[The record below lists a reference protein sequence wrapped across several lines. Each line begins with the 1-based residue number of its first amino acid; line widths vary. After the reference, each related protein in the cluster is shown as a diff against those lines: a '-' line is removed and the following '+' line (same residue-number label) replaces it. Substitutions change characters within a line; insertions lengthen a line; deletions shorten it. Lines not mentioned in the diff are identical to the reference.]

1 MQNMLLDILQMI
13 GSALFM
19 VFFFGAC
26 IFIHELGH
34 FLAARMCGLHIVAFS
49 IGFRKAWAKK
59 INGVEYRIGWI
70 PCGGYVDLPQIDASD
85 DVIKDENGN
94 ELPKA
99 EPWKRMVTAIAGP
112 LFNILFGLALGC
124 VIWIAGLPQES
135 PEMTEFKVRSVEEE
149 SPEFAAGLRP
159 GDVIIRRNGQ
169 SFRRTWGSF
178 ARDIMLHVGDT
189 TLTVLRDGKEH
200 DITYRPAINKKVSP
214 AEEIPYPFFRPEL
227 PVTVCPEKGS
237 PAWKAG
243 LRDGDRVLSV
253 DGKEVIGSDDL
264 HVRILYSCGRELVFT
279 VEGKDGQ
286 VREVKVKPEPYAG
299 VTEKDGMWMT
309 GIAFSPNG
317 LTADSSLAG
326 LPAEGKILH
335 GDKVLS
341 VNGKE
346 CKDVESF
353 RGCVKEAGS
362 SPMTIRVLRNGAETD
377 VTLTPVFVLP
387 HQIGVTF
394 RIVTHPN
401 PFQQFGSVL
410 NLTWRSLKSVSAG
423 IGHALGFDAG
433 YTALGPKHLSGP
445 VGIGKYLYIS
455 VYRGSLIL
463 GLNLV
468 VLITFNLG
476 LLNLMPIPVL
486 DGGHVVLALLE
497 MIFRRPVPAKVL
509 QPIAYTFICI
519 LILFMLFV
527 TFYDIKKLIPVS
539 APDKADPGA
548 KTEQAVQNDTP

>member
-1 MQNMLLDILQMI
+1 MLLDILQMI

-19 VFFFGAC
+19 IFFFGAC

-85 DVIKDENGN
+85 DIIKDENGN
-94 ELPKA
+94 VLPKA

-124 VIWIAGLPQES
+124 VIWVAGLPQES
-135 PEMTEFKVRSVEEE
+135 PEMTEFKVRSVEKG
-149 SPEFAAGLRP
+149 SPEYEAGLRP
-159 GDVIIRRNGQ
+159 GDIIIRRNGQ
-169 SFRRTWGSF
+169 SFRKTWGAF
-178 ARDIMLHVGDT
+178 ARDIMLNVGET
-189 TLTVLRDGKEH
+189 TLTVLRDGKEQ
-200 DITYRPAINKKVSP
+200 DITYLPVVNRKVAGS
-214 AEEIPYPFFRPEL
+214 EEIPYPFFRPEL
-227 PVTVCPEKGS
+227 PVTVCPEKDS

-243 LRDGDRVLSV
+243 LRDGDRILAV
-253 DGKEVIGSDDL
+253 DGKEIIGSDDL
-264 HVRILYSCGRELVFT
+264 HIRVLYSCGRELVFT
-279 VEGKDGQ
+279 VEGKDDQ
-286 VREVKVKPEPYAG
+286 IRDVKVKPEPYAG
-299 VTEKDGMWMT
+299 ITEKDGMWMT
-309 GIAFSPNG
+309 GIAFTEGG
-317 LTADSSLAG
+317 LTAESSIPG

-335 GDKVLS
+335 GDKILS
-341 VNGKE
+341 VNGTA
-346 CKDVESF
+346 CKDLEAF
-353 RGCVKEAGS
+353 RARIKTCGA
-362 SPMTIRVLRNGAETD
+362 SPMTIRVLRGGTERD

-387 HQIGVTF
+387 HQIGVSF
-394 RIVTHPN
+394 RIVTHPS
-401 PFQQFGSVL
+401 PFRQFGDVL

-423 IGHALGFDAG
+423 VGRALGFDAG
-433 YTALGPKHLSGP
+433 YTVLGPKHLSGP
-445 VGIGKYLYIS
+445 VGIGKHLYIS

-539 APDKADPGA
+539 APAKAVSGK
-548 KTEQAVQNDTP
+548 KTEQAAQNDKP

>member
-1 MQNMLLDILQMI
+1 MLLDILQMI

-112 LFNILFGLALGC
+112 LFNILFGLAMGC

-135 PEMTEFKVRSVEEE
+135 PEMTEFKVRSVEKE
-149 SPEFAAGLRP
+149 SPEYNAGLRP

-169 SFRRTWGSF
+169 TFRRTWGSF
-178 ARDIMLHVGDT
+178 ARDIMLHVGET
-189 TLTVLRDGKEH
+189 TLTILRDGKEY
-200 DITYRPAINKKVSP
+200 DITYRPVVNKKVAP
-214 AEEIPYPFFRPEL
+214 TEEIPYPFFRPEL
-227 PVTVCPEKGS
+227 PVTVCPAKDS

-243 LRDGDRVLSV
+243 LRDGDRVIAV
-253 DGKEVIGSDDL
+253 DGKEVIGSEDL
-264 HVRILYSCGRELVFT
+264 HIRVIYSRGRELLFT
-279 VEGKDGQ
+279 VEGKDGK
-286 VREVKVKPEPYAG
+286 VRDVKVKPEPYEEI
-299 VTEKDGMWMT
+299 TEKDGMWMT
-309 GIAFSPNG
+309 GIAFSTEG
-317 LTADSSLAG
+317 VLTAESSLPG

-335 GDKVLS
+335 GDKVLA
-341 VNGKE
+341 VNGEK
-346 CKDVESF
+346 CGDVESF
-353 RGCVKEAGS
+353 RAAVKKAGS
-362 SPMTIRVLRNGAETD
+362 TAMTIRVLRNGTETD
-377 VTLTPVFVLP
+377 VTLTPVFVMP

-394 RIVTHPN
+394 RIVTHPD
-401 PFQQFGSVL
+401 PFQQFGNVL
-410 NLTWRSLKSVSAG
+410 NLTWRSMKSVAAG
-423 IGHALGFDAG
+423 IGRALGFDAG
-433 YTALGPKHLSGP
+433 YTVLGPKHLSGP

-468 VLITFNLG
+468 VLISFNLG

-497 MIFRRPVPAKVL
+497 MIFRRPVPSKVL

-539 APDKADPGA
+539 SPDKESSGE